1 VSLDQDDRSSLA
13 LGALAEVTEPASVGE
28 LVRVEELEEGVRN
41 LVFACRLPGYRDWS
55 WIVSTAQVEGADPTV
70 LEVELLPGEG
80 ALLAPPWVPWAE
92 RLAEYR
98 RTHPDEA
105 VEVDELAEDDLD
117 DDADLDETDLDEVDD
132 DALELD
138 VVDFEDDEDEVD
150 EVGDGQDERD
160 EPEEPEEPDEP
171 DEPDGVQESA
181 SADGAEPN
189 RG

>member
-1 VSLDQDDRSSLA
+1 MSLDQDDRSSLA

-160 EPEEPEEPDEP
+160 EP
-171 DEPDGVQESA
+171 
-181 SADGAEPN
+181 
-189 RG
+189 